1 MKAYTTKRTAKRA
14 RISGTSSHGSNT
26 TQKLHSNKVM
36 DVFRLQNKMAF
47 TARLSQMDEDSRKEY
62 DTLWNVSLED
72 DSVDMGNMDWED
84 EERTDPI
91 DISAVLDG
99 EIPIDLSHAGGEFY
113 EMVEAQ
119 MSQNQQ

>member
-1 MKAYTTKRTAKRA
+1 
-14 RISGTSSHGSNT
+14 
-26 TQKLHSNKVM
+26 M
-36 DVFRLQNKMAF
+36 DAFRLQNKMAF
-47 TARLSQMDEDSRKEY
+47 TARLNQMDENSRKEY
-62 DTLWNVSLED
+62 DTLWNVPLED
-72 DSVDMGNMDWED
+72 DSVNMDNMDWED

-119 MSQNQQ
+119 MSENQR